1 MEKSEIILLTLILLI
16 VIGFVFYYFKSYNT
30 LKEKE
35 TVIANLEKEKE
46 NLESN
51 INLLQAER
59 EDIKLLLKN
68 VSKAKESELR
78 NPAWNELKVFLE
90 LDDTNK
96 IVYNESFD
104 CTGFAVELF
113 KRARDNGL
121 RAGFVEVNYGDNVTG
136 HILNVFQ
143 TVDKGM
149 IFVDDTG
156 NENGTGKDAIAYI
169 EVEKP
174 YGTIHLSGIKDRII
188 LCDFSCIQLTKELT
202 YTNYAN
208 VFDYNYFTKFAE
220 CRDLYGN
227 CSDEYN
233 SVVDS
238 YNRGSKTYTYSQIQ
252 KWYDNLDVLG
262 NQLISGEFYLFSQS
276 SVVKNIEIYW

>member
-35 TVIANLEKEKE
+35 TVITNLEKEKE

-68 VSKAKESELR
+68 VSEAKESELR
-78 NPAWNELKVFLE
+78 NPTWNELKVFLE

-113 KRARDNGL
+113 KHARDNGL

-156 NENGTGKDAIAYI
+156 NVNGTGKDAIAYI

-174 YGTIHLSGIKDRII
+174 YGTIYLSGIKDRLI
-188 LCDFSCIQLTKELT
+188 LCDVSCTQLTKELT
-202 YTNYAN
+202 YTNYVN

-233 SVVDS
+233 DAIDS
-238 YNRGSKTYTYSQIQ
+238 YNRGSKEYTYSQIQ
-252 KWYDNLDVLG
+252 KWYDNLNVLG

-276 SVVKNIEIYW
+276 SIVKNVEIYW